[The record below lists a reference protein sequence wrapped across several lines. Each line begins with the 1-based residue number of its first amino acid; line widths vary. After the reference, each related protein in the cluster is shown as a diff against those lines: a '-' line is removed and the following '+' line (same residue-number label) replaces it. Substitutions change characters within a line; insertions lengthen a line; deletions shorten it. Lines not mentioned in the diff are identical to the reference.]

1 MINLKKTEIIKISI
15 DNKSTTNNGYFEGW
29 GTSLCWWANRIGYND
44 YLTKKSAELFFS
56 EKGLNLNI
64 MRYNIGGGDDP
75 THRHIKRTDSVIPG
89 WLTYNKDNDKYTYN
103 YDADFNQ
110 INVLKE
116 AVKASGKDAFVEV
129 FSNSPPYFMTKSGCS
144 SGGANPNKNNL
155 KEDCYESFAEYL
167 ANVTEYINNTL
178 GIKVSSL
185 SPMNE
190 PNTPYWKLN
199 SEKQEGCHFD
209 SGNSQNRIIL
219 ETAKALKQKNL
230 NHIQIVGSDETSTG
244 KQLSSYKKYSEEV
257 KNIIDRVSTHTY
269 GTYGIKRLGALMKEE
284 KKNLWMSE
292 TDWSGT
298 YGEDAGEM
306 SAALWL
312 SKKIIYDINGLS
324 PSAWVLWQVIDY
336 HISEEGYMGNI
347 DFGMPD
353 ITKGFWGLAV
363 ADHDKN
369 EIFLTQKYYAM
380 GQFSRYIR
388 PGNTIIHCNPTT
400 LAAHNSK
407 NNKLTVVAVNS
418 FKDTQERCFHFYGFE
433 SIGKKAT
440 IIRTSGDSGNG
451 EKWANIG
458 TTIIKDNKLYA
469 RLKGNSVTTFII
481 E

>member
-1 MINLKKTEIIKISI
+1 MKKTETVKISI
-15 DNKSTTNNGYFEGW
+15 NNKSTTNNGKFEGW

-44 YLTKKSAELFFS
+44 YMTKKSAELFFS

-75 THRHIKRTDSVIPG
+75 THRHIKRTDSIIPG
-89 WLTYNKDNDKYTYN
+89 WLTYDKENDEYKYN
-103 YDADFNQ
+103 YNADSNQ
-110 INVLKE
+110 LNVLKE
-116 AVKASGKDAFVEV
+116 ANKASGKDAFVEI
-129 FSNSPPYFMTKSGCS
+129 FSNSPPYFMTNSGCS

-155 KEDCYESFAEYL
+155 RDDCYESFAEYL

-190 PNTPYWKLN
+190 PNTQYWKIN

-209 SGNSQNRIIL
+209 SGDSQNRIIL
-219 ETAKALKQKNL
+219 ETAKALKQREL
-230 NHIQIVGSDETSTG
+230 NHIQIIGSDETSTG

-269 GTYGIKRLGALMKEE
+269 GTYGIKRLGALMTEE
-284 KKNLWMSE
+284 NKNLWMSE

-298 YGEDAGEM
+298 HGEDAGEM

-324 PSAWVLWQVIDY
+324 PSAWVLWQVIDN
-336 HISEEGYMGNI
+336 HISEKGYMGNV

-369 EIFLTQKYYAM
+369 EIILTQKYYAM

-388 PGNTIIHCNPTT
+388 PGDTIIHCNSNT
-400 LAAHNSK
+400 LAAYTSET
-407 NNKLTVVAVNS
+407 NKLTVVAVNC
-418 FKDTQERCFHFYGFE
+418 FKDAKELCFHFCGFE

-440 IIRTSGDSGNG
+440 IIRTSGDSENG
-451 EKWANIG
+451 EKWADIG
-458 TTIIKDNKLYA
+458 TTKITDNKLYTE
-469 RLKGNSVTTFII
+469 LKGNSVTTFII